1 MIKVVFSREEEGR
14 RRRCFE
20 EKISEKKIEEKL
32 VYNVRKCR
40 I

>member
-1 MIKVVFSREEEGR
+1 MIKVVFSRDDGKR
-14 RRRCFE
+14 WRCFE
-20 EKISEKKIEEKL
+20 EKISGKKIEGKP